1 MKTLA
6 FDASTSKTGYAI
18 VVDGAPVLCRVWKP
32 PTKLKRQHERI
43 TALGQFAKA
52 LIMFEQPDLV
62 VIEECG
68 PTRNSK
74 VFRALVRAEAVVGYE
89 ADLAGKDVLLVM
101 VKAVREVAMGDGKM
115 GKETVYAKLSQQ
127 WPEFD
132 WKPIDKGGDDMSDA
146 LAMALAGEQLR
157 DRR

>member
-18 VVDGAPVLCRVWKP
+18 VVDGVPVLCRVWKP
-32 PTKLKRQHERI
+32 PSKLKRQHEKI

-52 LIMFEQPDLV
+52 LILFEQPDLV

-68 PTRNSK
+68 PQRNAAT
-74 VFRALVRAEAVVGYE
+74 FRALVRAEAVVGYE
-89 ADLAGKDVLLVM
+89 SASAGIDTLLVM
-101 VKAVREVAMGDGKM
+101 VKSVREVAMGDGKM
-115 GKETVYAKLSQQ
+115 GKETVYAKLSEQ

-132 WKPIDKGGDDMSDA
+132 WKPVDKGGDDMSDA
-146 LAMALAGEQLR
+146 LAMALAGEKLR